1 MHNEEEQRMK
11 MIKWASGVIAGNIDE
26 ASRYIKHAYAMHDE
40 CRMAAD
46 WCRDMAATHLSFNQN
61 GHELVK
67 KLKESVSIPVDI
79 HSHYTSGMSAVWE
92 DRHAELMSE
101 AAEVKA
107 MIDNYK

>member
-1 MHNEEEQRMK
+1 MK

-26 ASRYIKHAYAMHDE
+26 ASRYIKHAYAMHDA

-67 KLKESVSIPVDI
+67 KLIRDYKESEAYKERPQYAD
-79 HSHYTSGMSAVWE
+79 GMIAVWE

-101 AAEVKA
+101 ATEVKA